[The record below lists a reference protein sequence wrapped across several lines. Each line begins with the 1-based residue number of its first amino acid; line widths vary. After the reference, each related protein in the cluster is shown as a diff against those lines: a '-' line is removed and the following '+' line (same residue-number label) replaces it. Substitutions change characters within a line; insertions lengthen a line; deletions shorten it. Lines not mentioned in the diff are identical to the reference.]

1 MRTRRRSDD
10 DDDGDG
16 ETSEKLQGGTPQQS
30 ARKREASTL
39 LFCSLDRSID
49 LASYTCLEGK
59 QWREYL
65 GPILGQGRTT
75 RRYMRRSRSMM
86 LRSGVKEWVD
96 GRKKRHAQH
105 KHRQALVV
113 CSLLRFGDPN
123 QVRMGRQTVR
133 TQVSSQTLPNFGSNS
148 AAYIRPPWS
157 AYIYFW

>member
-1 MRTRRRSDD
+1 MMM
-10 DDDGDG
+10 GMG

-65 GPILGQGRTT
+65 GPILGQGRAT
-75 RRYMRRSRSMM
+75 RRYMRRSRSM
-86 LRSGVKEWVD
+86 SDVGQGV
-96 GRKKRHAQH
+96 GRRREEKACTGTAQ
-105 KHRQALVV
+105 AGPGG
-113 CSLLRFGDPN
+113 LLRFGDPN
-123 QVRMGRQTVR
+123 QVRMGWAGRQTVR

-148 AAYIRPPWS
+148 AAYIRPPLHEWS
-157 AYIYFW
+157 AYIYFLVNVVRA